1 MNGFAPRITSI
12 KGISEKRRLPRL
24 GKIRLGIKVPNKGS
38 DPSRCQCAGVGCF
51 KCTHPKETPWFV
63 VPPEVQKE
71 YGERPTE
78 LDIMA
83 PVNDL
88 SVVFPNAYKF
98 YGSSRGLKCHGN
110 LEIAYCMNEQ
120 TKEIEQRDC
129 PCERK
134 DKECKPSAALQVILY
149 KINFGGVYQ
158 ITSGSFNSMVDIPSG
173 FDFTQCLLGRFAM
186 VPLKL
191 KRVPTITHHDGKKQT
206 HYPLQIHLETNS
218 PEFINA
224 LREQTNKVLTGTQYA
239 LPPAEEVRPD
249 LEGPV
254 TTDWKDE
261 EEEGQKGIICPKNQ
275 MDIDESECEKCEQI
289 TSCTAMGKAEE
300 PKDETRKEARPD
312 LYPSHEPKTNG
323 NFTICRKV
331 GKEPEYKV
339 YTKYCQTTCKE
350 RKTCTIAQGLK

>member
-24 GKIRLGIKVPNKGS
+24 GKIRLGIKIPNKGS
-38 DPSRCQCAGVGCF
+38 DPSRCTCAGAGCF
-51 KCTHPKETPWFV
+51 KCTHPKETSWFV
-63 VPPEVQKE
+63 CPPEVQKV
-71 YGERPTE
+71 YGEKPTE

-83 PVNDL
+83 PVNSLDI
-88 SVVFPNAYKF
+88 VFPNAYKF

-110 LEIAYCMNEQ
+110 LEKAYCINEQ
-120 TKEIEQRDC
+120 TKEIEEKVC
-129 PCERK
+129 PCEHK
-134 DKECKPSAALQVILY
+134 DKECKASASLQVILY
-149 KINFGGVYQ
+149 KINFGGIYQ

-173 FDFTQCLLGRFAM
+173 FDFTQCLLGRFSM

-191 KRVPTITHHDGKKQT
+191 KRVPTITHHDGKKQI

-224 LREQTNKVLTGTQYA
+224 LREQTNKVLTGLQYA
-239 LPPAEEVRPD
+239 LPPADDLRPD
-249 LEGPV
+249 LDGPV

-261 EEEGQKGIICPKNQ
+261 EEESGKSEDNSKPLICPKNQ
-275 MDIDESECEKCEQI
+275 MDINENECANCNQI

-300 PKDETRKEARPD
+300 SPKEAERKSP
-312 LYPSHEPKTNG
+312 ETKANG

-339 YTKYCQTTCKE
+339 SHAYCRTTCKE
-350 RKTCTIAQGLK
+350 RKTCPVAQGIK

>member
-1 MNGFAPRITSI
+1 MNGFSPRISSI

-24 GKIRLGIKVPNKGS
+24 GKIRLGIKVPIKGK
-38 DPSRCQCAGVGCF
+38 DPSKCDCKGMGCF
-51 KCTHPKETPWFV
+51 HCTRPYETSYFV
-63 VPPEVQKE
+63 VPPEVAKI
-71 YGERPTE
+71 YGEKPTE

-83 PVNDL
+83 PVNQLDI
-88 SVVFPNAYKF
+88 VFPNAYKF

-120 TKEIEQRDC
+120 TKEIEERDC

-134 DKECKPSAALQVILY
+134 DKECKPSSTLQVILY
-149 KINFGGVYQ
+149 KINFGGIYS

-173 FDFTQCLLGRFAM
+173 FDFTQCLLGRFSM

-224 LREQTNKVLTGTQYA
+224 LKEQTTKILTGPQFA

-249 LEGPV
+249 LDGPV

-261 EEEGQKGIICPKNQ
+261 EEESQETKSIVCPKRQ
-275 MDIDESECEKCEQI
+275 MDINESECEKCDQI

-300 PKDETRKEARPD
+300 HPKEATQKP
-312 LYPSHEPKTNG
+312 PETKGNG

-331 GKEPEYKV
+331 GKEPNYHV

-350 RKTCTIAQGLK
+350 RKTCTVAQGLK

>member
-24 GKIRLGIKVPNKGS
+24 GKIRLGVKIPNKGS
-38 DPSRCQCAGVGCF
+38 DPSRCICAGAGCF

-63 VPPEVQKE
+63 VPPEVQKV

-83 PVNDL
+83 PVNSLDI
-88 SVVFPNAYKF
+88 VFPNAYKF

-110 LEIAYCMNEQ
+110 LEIAYCLNEQ
-120 TKEIEQRDC
+120 TKEIEERVC
-129 PCERK
+129 PCEHK

-149 KINFGGVYQ
+149 KINFGGIYS
-158 ITSGSFNSMVDIPSG
+158 ITSGSFNSMIDIPSG
-173 FDFTQCLLGRFAM
+173 FDFTQCLLGRFSM

-224 LREQTNKVLTGTQYA
+224 LREQTNKVLTGPQYA
-239 LPPAEEVRPD
+239 LPPADDSRPD
-249 LEGPV
+249 LDGPI

-261 EEEGQKGIICPKNQ
+261 EEERQETKSIVCPKNQ
-275 MDIDESECEKCEQI
+275 MDINPSECANCDQI

-300 PKDETRKEARPD
+300 PPKEAERKAP
-312 LYPSHEPKTNG
+312 ETKANG

-331 GKEPEYKV
+331 GKGPDYKV

-350 RKTCTIAQGLK
+350 RKTCTVAQGLK

>member
-24 GKIRLGIKVPNKGS
+24 GKIRLGIKIPNKGS
-38 DPSRCQCAGVGCF
+38 DPSRCGCAGAGCF
-51 KCTHPKETPWFV
+51 KCTHPKETSWFV
-63 VPPEVQKE
+63 CPPEVQKV
-71 YGERPTE
+71 YGEKPTE

-83 PVNDL
+83 PVNSLDI
-88 SVVFPNAYKF
+88 VFPNAYKF

-110 LEIAYCMNEQ
+110 LENAYCLNEQ
-120 TKEIEQRDC
+120 TKEIEERVC

-134 DKECKPSAALQVILY
+134 DKECKPSSNLQVILY
-149 KINFGGVYQ
+149 KINFGGIYS
-158 ITSGSFNSMVDIPSG
+158 ITSGSFNSMIDIPSG
-173 FDFTQCLLGRFAM
+173 FDFTQCLLGRFSM

-224 LREQTNKVLTGTQYA
+224 LREQTSKVLTGPQYA

-249 LEGPV
+249 LDGPI

-261 EEEGQKGIICPKNQ
+261 EEECQEGKGIICPKNQ

-289 TSCTAMGKAEE
+289 TSCTAMGKGEE
-300 PKDETRKEARPD
+300 KAPEETKQGP
-312 LYPSHEPKTNG
+312 PHETKPNG
-323 NFTICRKV
+323 NFTLCRKM
-331 GKEPEYKV
+331 GKDPDYRV
-339 YTKYCQTTCKE
+339 SLNYCKTTCKE
-350 RKTCTIAQGLK
+350 RKNCPVAQKL